1 MTESVPLKALFGLPL
16 AQTLA
21 ERIRA
26 VHPAFP
32 AEPFLSRLAEVLP
45 PLELKQRVG
54 AIAAALRA
62 SLPDFYD
69 EALAILL
76 PALGPSPEEGPAMFA
91 DTWYAWPLAT
101 FVELYGLEYP
111 HASLAALHAITQ
123 RSTAEFAIRP
133 YILRY
138 PELTL
143 QTLHAWAGDP
153 SFHVRRLVSEGTR
166 PRLPWAP
173 RLPAFVA
180 DPTPVLELL
189 ERLRDDP
196 SAYVRRSVAN
206 NLNDITRDHPER
218 VVITAQRWMDGAT
231 PERERLVRH
240 ALRTLIKQGH
250 PGALELI
257 GATHGAQVALERFAV
272 APERL
277 AIGASVQCTA
287 TLRSTAALA
296 QHLVVD
302 YVMHFA
308 GANGA
313 LRRKVF
319 KLRTADL
326 APGET
331 LGLQWSHSFRQ
342 RTTRRHYPGR
352 QLIELQVNGVIVGEV
367 DVWLDH

>member
-1 MTESVPLKALFGLPL
+1 MSDSPQLKHIFGLPL

-32 AEPFLSRLAEVLP
+32 TEPFLDKLAAVLP
-45 PLELKQRVG
+45 PLELKQRVT

-62 SLPDFYD
+62 SLPDSYH
-69 EALAILL
+69 EAVAIIV
-76 PALGPSPEEGPAMFA
+76 PALGPAPAEGPEMFA

-101 FVELYGLEYP
+101 FVEQYGLEYP
-111 HASLAALHAITQ
+111 HESLTALHAITQ

-133 YILRY
+133 YVLRY

-143 QTLHAWAGDP
+143 QTLHTWAGDA

-173 RLPAFVA
+173 RLPPFIA

-206 NLNDITRDHPER
+206 NLNDIAKDHPER
-218 VVITAQRWMDGAT
+218 VVATAQHWMHGA
-231 PERERLVRH
+231 PVERERLIRH
-240 ALRTLIKQGH
+240 ALRTLVKQGH
-250 PGALELI
+250 PAALELV
-257 GATHGAQVALERFAV
+257 GATPGAQVALEQFIV
-272 APERL
+272 TPERL
-277 AIGASVQCTA
+277 PIGGQAQISAV
-287 TLRSTAALA
+287 LRSTAAMA
-296 QHLVVD
+296 QHLVID

-308 GANGA
+308 GANGT

-319 KLRTADL
+319 KLRAVDL
-326 APGET
+326 APGAT
-331 LGLQWSHSFRQ
+331 LTLQWTHSFRQ
-342 RTTRRHYPGR
+342 LTTRRHYPGSQR
-352 QLIELQVNGVIVGEV
+352 IEVQVNGALLGGAE
-367 DVWLDH
+367 VWLD